1 MTGSITSSNNNAMF
15 VHTSKT
21 DECMFLRVMYNSM
34 HMNIDVIVS
43 SKISS
48 SGLNLT
54 LYINMIHVPVVMR
67 Y

>member
-1 MTGSITSSNNNAMF
+1 MTRSVTSSSNNAMF
-15 VHTSKT
+15 VHSPKI
-21 DECMFLRVMYNSM
+21 DECMFLRVMYNAM
-34 HMNIDVIVS
+34 HMNIDVIVN

-48 SGLNLT
+48 LGLNFT